1 MKFKNFLESQ
11 SKINQEWDI
20 LVLDDKSELMTNV
33 KLLNQHKIQIMKH
46 GSKVVELS
54 YKEDILSVIEKYLG
68 YKLNLKDKKVKEF
81 LKLFPNI

>member
-33 KLLNQHKIQIMKH
+33 KLLNKHKIQIMKH

-81 LKLFPNI
+81 LKLFPNR

>member
-33 KLLNQHKIQIMKH
+33 KLLNKHKIQIMKH

-81 LKLFPNI
+81 LNLFPNR